1 MSQMEKRIKEI
12 IEETIEVKKLLLDTG
27 CINKI
32 LRISEE
38 IILSF
43 KNNGKVIIFGNGGS
57 AADAQHMVCELVG
70 RFKKE
75 RKPLPAISLTV
86 NTSSITAISND
97 YSYDEIFKRQLEALA
112 SANDIAIAISTSGNA
127 SNVIEAVKRAKE
139 MKLKTVALTGKDGG
153 KLSRVADIS
162 LIVPSGDT
170 PRIQEAHILII
181 HILCELIENA
191 TELQ

>member
-1 MSQMEKRIKEI
+1 MRKEI
-12 IEETIEVKKLLLDTG
+12 ERIIRESIEVKKLLLDTG
-27 CINKI
+27 SINKI
-32 LRISEE
+32 LKIAEE

-43 KNNGKVIIFGNGGS
+43 KNNGKVIVFGNGGS
-57 AADAQHMVCELVG
+57 AADAQHMVSELVG

-97 YSYDEIFKRQLEALA
+97 YSYEEIFKRQLEALA
-112 SANDIAIAISTSGNA
+112 GANDIAIAISTSGNA
-127 SNVIEAVKRAKE
+127 SNVIEAVKQAKE
-139 MKLKTVALTGKDGG
+139 MKLKTIALTGKDGG
-153 KLSRVADIS
+153 KVSRIADIS
-162 LIVPSGDT
+162 LIVPSSDT

-191 TELQ
+191 TESQ

>member
-1 MSQMEKRIKEI
+1 MRKEI
-12 IEETIEVKKLLLDTG
+12 ERIIRESIEVKKLLLDTG
-27 CINKI
+27 SINKI
-32 LRISEE
+32 LKIAEE

-43 KNNGKVIIFGNGGS
+43 KNNGKVIVFGNGGS
-57 AADAQHMVCELVG
+57 AADAQHMVSELVG

-97 YSYDEIFKRQLEALA
+97 YSYDESFRRQLEALA
-112 SANDIAIAISTSGNA
+112 GTNDIAIAISTSGNA
-127 SNVIEAVKRAKE
+127 SNVIAAVKQAKE
-139 MKLKTVALTGKDGG
+139 MKLKTIALTGKDGG
-153 KLSRVADIS
+153 KLSRIADIS

-181 HILCELIENA
+181 HILCELIEEA
-191 TELQ
+191 IEL

>member
-1 MSQMEKRIKEI
+1 MKQEIKKL
-12 IEETIEVKKLLLDTG
+12 IENSIEVKKLLLNPE

-32 LRISEE
+32 LKIAEE

-86 NTSSITAISND
+86 NTSNITAISND

-112 SANDIAIAISTSGNA
+112 SVNDIAIAISTSGNA
-127 SNVIEAVKRAKE
+127 SNVIEAAKQARK
-139 MKLKTVALTGKDGG
+139 MKLKIIALTGKDGG

-162 LIVPSGDT
+162 LIVPSGDI

-191 TELQ
+191 IEKQ

>member
-1 MSQMEKRIKEI
+1 MRKEI
-12 IEETIEVKKLLLDTG
+12 ERIVRESIEVKRLLLDQG

-32 LRISEE
+32 VKIAEE

-57 AADAQHMVCELVG
+57 AADAQHMVCELIG

-75 RKPLPAISLTV
+75 RKPLPAVSLTV

-112 SANDIAIAISTSGNA
+112 SANDIVIAISTSGNA
-127 SNVIEAVKRAKE
+127 SNVVEAVKRAKE
-139 MKLKTVALTGKDGG
+139 MKLKTVVLTGKDGG
-153 KLSRVADIS
+153 KLSRIADIS

-181 HILCELIENA
+181 HILCELIEGA
-191 TELQ
+191 IEG

>member
-1 MSQMEKRIKEI
+1 MKEEIKKL
-12 IEETIEVKKLLLDTG
+12 IEDSIGVKKLLLDSES
-27 CINKI
+27 ISKI
-32 LRISEE
+32 LKIAEE

-86 NTSSITAISND
+86 NTSNITAISND
-97 YSYDEIFKRQLEALA
+97 YSYDESFKRQLEALA
-112 SANDIAIAISTSGNA
+112 SANDIVIAISTSGNA
-127 SNVIEAVKRAKE
+127 SNVIEATKRAKE
-139 MKLKTVALTGKDGG
+139 LKLKTIALTGKDGG
-153 KLSRVADIS
+153 KLSGYTDIS
-162 LIVPSGDT
+162 LVIPSHDT

-191 TELQ
+191 IEKQ

>member
-1 MSQMEKRIKEI
+1 MDKMKEGIERIVRES
-12 IEETIEVKKLLLDTG
+12 IEVKKLLLDTG
-27 CINKI
+27 SINQILKI
-32 LRISEE
+32 AEE

-43 KNNGKVIIFGNGGS
+43 KNSGKAIIFGNGGS
-57 AADAQHMVCELVG
+57 AADAQHMVSELVG

-97 YSYDEIFKRQLEALA
+97 YSYDESFRRQLEALA
-112 SANDIAIAISTSGNA
+112 GANDIAIAISTSGNA
-127 SNVIEAVKRAKE
+127 SNVIAAVKQAKE
-139 MKLKTVALTGKDGG
+139 MKLKTIALTGKDGG
-153 KLSRVADIS
+153 KVSRIADIS

-181 HILCELIENA
+181 HILCELIEEA
-191 TELQ
+191 IEL